1 MDSGLPTLTSASRR
15 GFSLLL
21 AGLGLFNL
29 AAWLCLARLAL
40 TTNGSIIGL
49 GALAYFLGLRH
60 GFDADHIAAID
71 NVTRKLRRDGI
82 RSLTTGLFFALGH
95 STIVILIAFGLALES
110 SMHHGA
116 ALIHR
121 LEHSLLGTLVSAA
134 FLTGIG
140 AINLVVF
147 FQLCSTF
154 RSRAQRAVPES
165 LASAEIETLLEQ
177 RGVIAR
183 LFASL
188 YRRIDSGRK
197 MFFVGF
203 LFGLGF
209 DTATEVALL
218 AMTAEAA
225 GDGRFPIIGVMVFP
239 LLFAAGMTLVD
250 ALDGALMM
258 RIYDWASA
266 DLLKKLFFNIV
277 VTGLTVSMALFVALI
292 EWLQALS
299 IGFEL
304 DTPLWRAI
312 NRLDFGKIGL
322 SMASLIFL
330 LWLVAWFQYRRYF
343 SRVPGV

>member
-1 MDSGLPTLTSASRR
+1 MLNSRTSATRR
-15 GFSLLL
+15 GFILLL
-21 AGLGLFNL
+21 CGLGLFNL
-29 AAWLCLARLAL
+29 VAWLCLARLAL
-40 TTNGSIIGL
+40 TTDASIIGL

-71 NVTRKLRRDGI
+71 NVTRKLRRDGR

-95 STIVILIAFGLALES
+95 STIVMLLALGLALES
-110 SMHHGA
+110 SFRQGA
-116 ALIHR
+116 ALIRALH
-121 LEHSLLGTLVSAA
+121 HTLLGTALSAG
-134 FLTGIG
+134 FLTVIGIV
-140 AINLVVF
+140 NLVVF
-147 FQLCSTF
+147 VQLCRTF
-154 RSRAQRAVPES
+154 RSRARLAAPDS
-165 LASAEIETLLEQ
+165 LGSGQIEALLER
-177 RGVIAR
+177 RGLIAR
-183 LFASL
+183 LFASV

-218 AMTAEAA
+218 AITAEAA
-225 GDGRFPIIGVMVFP
+225 GDGSFPIIGVMVFP

-266 DLLKKLFFNIV
+266 DWLKKLFFNIV
-277 VTGLTVSMALFVALI
+277 VTGLTVAMALFVGLI

-299 IGFEL
+299 AGLEL
-304 DTPLWRAI
+304 DSPLWRAI

-322 SMASLIFL
+322 SMATLMFV

-343 SRVPGV
+343 SRAPGRA

>member
-1 MDSGLPTLTSASRR
+1 MSDAQASAALRR
-15 GFSLLL
+15 GFVLLL
-21 AGLGLFNL
+21 CGLGLFNL
-29 AAWLCLARLAL
+29 LAWLCLARLAL
-40 TTNGSIIGL
+40 TTDASVFGL

-71 NVTRKLRRDGI
+71 NVTRKLRRDGR

-95 STIVILIAFGLALES
+95 STIVMLLALALALES
-110 SMHHGA
+110 SQRHGA
-116 ALIHR
+116 ALIHA
-121 LEHSLLGTLVSAA
+121 LHQTLLGTTLSAA

-140 AINLVVF
+140 IVNLLVF
-147 FQLCSTF
+147 VQLYRAF
-154 RSRAQRAVPES
+154 RSHADSA
-165 LASAEIETLLEQ
+165 ASPHDPGGGQIEALLER

-183 LFASL
+183 LFASV

-218 AMTAEAA
+218 AITAEAA

-266 DLLKKLFFNIV
+266 DSLKKLFFNVV
-277 VTGLTVSMALFVALI
+277 VTGLTVAMALFVGLI

-299 IGFEL
+299 IGLEL
-304 DTPLWRAI
+304 DSPLWRAI
-312 NRLDFGKIGL
+312 DRLDFGKIGL
-322 SMASLIFL
+322 SMASLMVV
-330 LWLVAWFQYRRYF
+330 LWLFAWFQYRRYF
-343 SRVPGV
+343 SRTPGRA